1 LVDDGSDPGCA
12 KAESLLE
19 NPRCDDGLDNDGDGD
34 ADDAD
39 SQCTSRSLNVEA
51 ESRSTVAM
59 LIEEP
64 LCGLGAE
71 LVLIFPPL
79 IWLRGRRRRAGR
91 G

>member
-1 LVDDGSDPGCA
+1 
-12 KAESLLE
+12 
-19 NPRCDDGLDNDGDGD
+19 
-34 ADDAD
+34 
-39 SQCTSRSLNVEA
+39 
-51 ESRSTVAM
+51 M

-91 G
+91 AGST

>member
-1 LVDDGSDPGCA
+1 PGCA

-39 SQCTSRSLNVEA
+39 SQCTSRSLNFEA
-51 ESRSTVAM
+51 ESSSLDQ
-59 LIEEP
+59 LIEES